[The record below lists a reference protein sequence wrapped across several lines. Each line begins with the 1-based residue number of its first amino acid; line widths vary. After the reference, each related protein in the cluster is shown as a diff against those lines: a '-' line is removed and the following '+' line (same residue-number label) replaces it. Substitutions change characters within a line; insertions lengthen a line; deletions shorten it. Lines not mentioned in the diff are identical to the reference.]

1 MLVAVGS
8 FKGSPGATSATLALA
23 AGWPM
28 QAAGVEADPSGG
40 DFAVRLRTGDGDALP
55 ERPSVLSLAAEARSN
70 MGVPELVAR
79 FAIETA
85 PGVRVVQGFTDPARA
100 HGLVGLW
107 PDLARALS
115 TSSMDVIVDV
125 GRLTSTTAAGPILQS
140 ADAIVVVCR
149 AELGSIVH
157 LRERIGPMA
166 GLGRGRQGI
175 YPLVVTPHRQAKPD
189 VAEVTEVLQATS
201 GVVPGVTYRQVLS
214 LAYDPGGMRRL
225 YAGDEPG
232 GKLGRAPLLRSARAL
247 ASALYDDVTSAQRQE
262 VG

>member
-28 QAAGVEADPSGG
+28 QAAAVEADPAGG
-40 DFAVRLRTGDGDALP
+40 DLPVRLRTRDGDALP
-55 ERPSVLSLAAEARSN
+55 ERPSVLSLAGEARSN
-70 MGVPELVAR
+70 LGIPELVAR

-85 PGVRVVQGFTDPARA
+85 PGVNVVQGFTDPARA

-107 PDLARALS
+107 PDLARSLS
-115 TSSMDVIVDV
+115 QAAMDVIVDV
-125 GRLTSTTAAGPILQS
+125 GRLTATTAAAPILQS

-149 AELGSIVH
+149 AELGSVVH

-175 YPLVVTPHRQAKPD
+175 YPLVVSPQRQANAD
-189 VAEVTEVLQATS
+189 VADVTEVLRATT

-225 YAGDEPG
+225 YAGDDPS
-232 GKLGRAPLLRSARAL
+232 GKLGRTPLLRSARKLGAT
-247 ASALYDDVTSAQRQE
+247 LYDDVTSVQRQE